1 LPRSLQVAHVGDYD
15 PAVTAHQ
22 AIPRALAL
30 AGSRLAGSRLAL
42 CIGAAVAAIL
52 SLGATSGIAR
62 APSTSPAYEVYAVRY
77 ATLVAYPTREFI
89 PHADTSRR
97 TDAAMMVWLLEGPN
111 KRTVLVDAG
120 FYRKE
125 FVKKNKLA
133 DYRKPSDALDAFG
146 VSPASVTD
154 IIISH
159 VHWDHLDG
167 VDLFPNAR
175 VWIQRAEYEYYV
187 GPNGEALHDD
197 ISPVDA
203 KMLATLRAAGRVR
216 LVEGDDKEIMPGIRV
231 FTGGRHTYASQYATV
246 STRAGSVV
254 IASDNVYL
262 YENLEKHVPIGT
274 TFDSTSNLAA
284 QDRMKTLAASE
295 RLIIPGH
302 DPAVFLRFPV
312 VQKDVVRID

>member
-1 LPRSLQVAHVGDYD
+1 MTRDVRHP
-15 PAVTAHQ
+15 
-22 AIPRALAL
+22 
-30 AGSRLAGSRLAL
+30 AL
-42 CIGAAVAAIL
+42 CIGAAFVALL
-52 SLGATSGIAR
+52 SLGASSNGAR
-62 APSTSPAYEVYAVRY
+62 AATTPPAYEIYAVRY
-77 ATLVAYPTREFI
+77 ATLLAYPTREFI

-97 TDAAMMVWLLEGPN
+97 TDAAMMVWLLKGPN

-120 FYRKE
+120 FYRDE
-125 FVKKNKLA
+125 FVKENKLA
-133 DYRKPSDALDAFG
+133 DYRKPSVALEAFG
-146 VSPASVTD
+146 IQPASVTD

-175 VWIQRAEYEYYV
+175 IWIQRAEYEYYV

-203 KMLATLRAAGRVR
+203 KMLAGLRAAGRVQ
-216 LVEGDDKEIMPGIRV
+216 LVEGDDQEIMPGIRV

-246 STRAGSVV
+246 NTRIGSVV

-262 YENLEKHVPIGT
+262 YENLDKHVPIGT
-274 TFDSTSNLAA
+274 TFDSASNLAA
-284 QDRMKTLAASE
+284 QDRMRTQAASR

-302 DPAVFLRFPV
+302 DAAVFRRFPT